1 MVKSGKLGFVCY
13 VIMPDG
19 ANVPVDDLPAEV
31 RAQWQ
36 ANMCRNLSRD
46 LSGHYTQHPE
56 EYAAVPE
63 YKGA

>member
-1 MVKSGKLGFVCY
+1 MAKSGKLGFVCY

-19 ANVPVDDLPAEV
+19 ANVPVDDLTASQ
-31 RAQWQ
+31 RQQWQ